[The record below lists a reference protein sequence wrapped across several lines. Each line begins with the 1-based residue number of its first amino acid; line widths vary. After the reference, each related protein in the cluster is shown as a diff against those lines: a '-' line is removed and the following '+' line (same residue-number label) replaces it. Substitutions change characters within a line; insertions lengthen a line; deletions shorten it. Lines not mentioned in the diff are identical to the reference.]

1 MEFHD
6 DFDGRLAAAVSPM
19 VTDAVSADDVRAGAL
34 IERRRGVPA
43 GPVVAAAAVL
53 AVGAAAVAVPRLA
66 GPGSVAPPPPSTGM
80 DEASLASVPHV
91 RTADGVVLAERSGG
105 TIRLVLVRD
114 DGQRLVLA
122 SKVQAAPAANSSYV
136 SGTIV
141 ECPASTGLA
150 QRYYN
155 FGQVNNV
162 PTSAAVTLE
171 GVTGSG
177 AYRNGLYLAAITSD
191 PTIREWRTWIGGKD
205 EGTGGSPQAFATL
218 PSYGA
223 VSAAGCYFDPN

>member
-1 MEFHD
+1 MEFRD
-6 DFDGRLAAAVSPM
+6 DMEGRLAAALRTM
-19 VTDAVSADDVRAGAL
+19 VTEAVSADDVRAGEL
-34 IERRRGVPA
+34 IERRRGLPA
-43 GPVVAAAAVL
+43 GPAIAVAAVL
-53 AVGAAAVAVPRLA
+53 AVGAAAIALPRLA
-66 GPGSVAPPPPSTGM
+66 GPGSAAPSPPSAGV

-91 RTADGVVLAERSGG
+91 RTADGIVLVERSGSV
-105 TIRLVLVRD
+105 ISLVLLRD

-122 SKVQAAPAANSSYV
+122 SKVEAEPPANSSYV

-162 PTSAAVTLE
+162 PGSAAVTLE

-177 AYRNGLYLAAITSD
+177 EYRNGLYLAAITSD
-191 PTIREWRTWIGGKD
+191 PTISEWRTWIGGRD
-205 EGTGGSPQAFATL
+205 QGTGGSPRAFATL
-218 PSYGA
+218 PSDGA
-223 VSAAGCYFDPN
+223 VSPAGCYYDPN